1 MQNLRLR
8 VLSYLIIAY
17 MLLAFA
23 WWAILLFTKNK
34 DAFYAKA
41 ELLKIGMIAEQL
53 IDSEDAFLRSAPY
66 QELRGEYK
74 RQEWMI
80 FGEAAVFVIS
90 LVIGVWLIN
99 RGYNKEIN
107 SAEQRRNFL
116 LSITHELKSP
126 IASIQLVLETII
138 KRQLPKVQV
147 DQLSTNALKDNERLN
162 TLVNNLL
169 LAAKVENAY
178 HPVFEDIDFK
188 ALIEEISTK
197 LKSKYPKV
205 NFEIQTESDIPIV
218 HGDRMGLTSVVLN
231 LMENGIK
238 YSTENPSIG
247 VKLFQRKEKI
257 HLEVAD
263 QGVGIADK
271 EKKKIFEKFYR
282 VGNEDIRRTKGTG
295 LGLYIVNEIV
305 KAHLGKITVKDN
317 RPSGSIF
324 SITLPINKMKV

>member
-53 IDSEDAFLRSAPY
+53 IDSEDAFLRSVPY
-66 QELRGEYK
+66 QELRREYK

-138 KRQLPKVQV
+138 KRQLPKAQV

-188 ALIEEISTK
+188 ELIEEITNK
-197 LKSKYPKV
+197 LKSKYPNV
-205 NFEIQTESDIPIV
+205 DFHIQTESDIPSI

-238 YSTENPSIG
+238 YSTKNPSIS

-257 HLEVAD
+257 YLEVAD

-295 LGLYIVNEIV
+295 LGLYIVNKIV
-305 KAHLGKITVKDN
+305 TAHLGKITVTDN

-324 SITLPINKMKV
+324 SITLPVN